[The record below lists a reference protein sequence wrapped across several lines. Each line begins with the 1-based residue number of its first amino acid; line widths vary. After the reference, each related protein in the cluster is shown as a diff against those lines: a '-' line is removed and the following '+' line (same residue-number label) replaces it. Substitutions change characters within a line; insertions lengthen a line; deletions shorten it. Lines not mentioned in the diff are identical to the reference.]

1 LIPEITVNPI
11 PVVGIIREVVLLP
24 VGNVPFN
31 ELKPQFFV
39 FFGEVRGCKLHGV
52 LKISQ
57 KWY

>member
-52 LKISQ
+52 LKIYQ